1 MREGGR
7 KGGGIDGGGGMSWQS
22 QCVMVS
28 WQHVEHDNRV
38 LKLTCYNNLCSI
50 TVSMSVSI

>member
-7 KGGGIDGGGGMSWQS
+7 EGGGIDGGGGVSWQS

-28 WQHVEHDNRV
+28 WQHVECDNRV
-38 LKLTCYNNLCSI
+38 LKLTC
-50 TVSMSVSI
+50 TV